1 MIEQGSLF
9 DKYGGVETVTF
20 IVKEFYKRMLQ
31 APNLKRYFIN
41 VDVEKI
47 IHHQIQLISHVMG
60 KPVSIYSGRD
70 MKKAHKNLKISDK
83 SFNDTLEILEET
95 LIDFKVEDEDIK
107 IMLARVNN
115 FKNEITF

>member
-1 MIEQGSLF
+1 
-9 DKYGGVETVTF
+9 
-20 IVKEFYKRMLQ
+20 
-31 APNLKRYFIN
+31 
-41 VDVEKI
+41 
-47 IHHQIQLISHVMG
+47 
-60 KPVSIYSGRD
+60 